1 MSRVKKTLLYVSG
14 ILLLLTVFGAPV
26 IMAGGPPL
34 KDKLCGTCHKDLGA
48 ILPKK
53 HPDVDKTAPC
63 LSCHKSDAAKTEA
76 TKFSTEIHKI
86 HQGGKT
92 KLECAACHV
101 L

>member
-1 MSRVKKTLLYVSG
+1 MQSPKKLISYFCGIFLICTLLS
-14 ILLLLTVFGAPV
+14 TVA
-26 IMAGGPPL
+26 MAGGPPL
-34 KDKLCGTCHKDLGA
+34 KDNACAACHKDYGA
-48 ILPKK
+48 IQPKK

-63 LSCHKSDAAKTEA
+63 LSCHKSEASKTEA

-92 KLECAACHV
+92 KLECASCHA

>member
-1 MSRVKKTLLYVSG
+1 MQIGKKLVTYFCG
-14 ILLLLTVFGAPV
+14 ILLIVTVCSTGVLA
-26 IMAGGPPL
+26 AGMPL
-34 KDKLCGTCHKDLGA
+34 KDNACGACHKDFGA

-92 KLECAACHV
+92 KLECGSCHV